1 MSTHALTRHPTPSF
15 KAQSHAAVNNPDL
28 RQSFGGAM
36 DFLQA
41 KRASQ
46 FPDPEGFTT
55 RRWRCSK
62 HGTRRAKRTSVTLG
76 YAKH

>member
-41 KRASQ
+41 KRAAGLQ
-46 FPDPEGFTT
+46 GGGFVADH
-55 RRWRCSK
+55 RP
-62 HGTRRAKRTSVTLG
+62 
-76 YAKH
+76 